1 MIESQ
6 QISTTSTIND
16 YPNLLS
22 NKINIDEEQE
32 QEKEEIP
39 EWQKC
44 KSKRFKNLVE
54 CYLCKVEDCQILF
67 ETKEELNE
75 HKKTAHTE
83 LYKCNFPHCEKSFMK
98 IINLRKHCKCHFKN
112 KRRYF
117 CPYEGCDKSFTASY
131 SLTLHYRIH
140 TGNTPYKCEKCGKK
154 FFDRANYQYH
164 VNNMHKKIISNKLIC
179 QHKNCGHKS
188 KSIKQ
193 LLMHHDKLEEQCVKE
208 KNLLLKLIML
218 YQNSSI
224 SMLNIENKENQ
235 NEELKNF
242 SQQIGVDEEK
252 KNLWIS
258 LVKNIELDDELKNEL
273 KLIEIQSK
281 IVVDNSIDKNKYQG
295 ILESI

>member
-1 MIESQ
+1 MIDSQ
-6 QISTTSTIND
+6 QISTTSTINE
-16 YPNLLS
+16 YSHLN
-22 NKINIDEEQE
+22 NKIDEN

-39 EWQKC
+39 EWLKC
-44 KSKRFKNLVE
+44 KRKRFKNLVE

-75 HKKTAHTE
+75 HKKTHSQ
-83 LYKCNFPHCEKSFMK
+83 LYKCNFPGCEKSFVK

-117 CPYEGCDKSFTASY
+117 CPFEGCDKSFTASY

-154 FFDRANYQYH
+154 FFDRANFQYH
-164 VNNMHKKIISNKLIC
+164 VNNMHRKIISNKLIC

-218 YQNSSI
+218 YQNATIPLLS
-224 SMLNIENKENQ
+224 NN
-235 NEELKNF
+235 NEDFKKF

-258 LVKNIELDDELKNEL
+258 IVNNCDLDNDLKNEL
-273 KLIEIQSK
+273 NLIEIQSK
-281 IVVDNSIDKNKYQG
+281 IVVNSSIDKNKYQG
-295 ILESI
+295 ILDEN